1 MLARRTKRTIV
12 FVRAKKCFRNFKR
25 SETGSQVFFFASNN
39 RFQYFQKPPIFPSS
53 INNNKKERGRKKK
66 PFSQE
71 STHGNKQRGN
81 ITLHLSTLRYYSEPP
96 SRLANVISFPLGAP
110 LSSRFLPNSL
120 LLNRS
125 FTSKKG
131 SNYSRPEILLAFDKN
146 SLSSSN
152 SNVIPNDAEFCS
164 NFNFL
169 ILRIP
174 TTSIK
179 RSVEFAHFHS
189 TNNWRGR
196 KTCTKNLRMAKLLF
210 SIRSRLGWLVKSRPP
225 SFS

>member
-1 MLARRTKRTIV
+1 MLARRTKGTIV

-25 SETGSQVFFFASNN
+25 SETRSQVCFRVEQSIPIFPETPFS
-39 RFQYFQKPPIFPSS
+39 PIFPSS
-53 INNNKKERGRKKK
+53 INNNKKERGREKKK

-96 SRLANVISFPLGAP
+96 SLAWPTLFLSPLALHFPRVSFQLI
-110 LSSRFLPNSL
+110 

-131 SNYSRPEILLAFDKN
+131 SNYSLVQRFYSPSTKIP
-146 SLSSSN
+146 LSSSN
-152 SNVIPNDAEFCS
+152 VISNDAEFCS

-169 ILRIP
+169 IFPVPLLLPLNDPTNSRI
-174 TTSIK
+174 
-179 RSVEFAHFHS
+179 
-189 TNNWRGR
+189 
-196 KTCTKNLRMAKLLF
+196 
-210 SIRSRLGWLVKSRPP
+210 SIRSARTIGGKENVHKEFKGWQRRCFSRFDRDG
-225 SFS
+225 S